1 MKKKNDQ
8 QIPPVLSPRISAMLG
23 KLPSR
28 LLTANLI
35 AIAVILAAIVAVA
48 VLMPN
53 PSPPTSSPT
62 EHGAARTH
70 TDFLIFLIPHFCC
83 NFAALYV
90 SAYTYPPH

>member
-23 KLPSR
+23 KLPRR

-48 VLMPN
+48 VLMPTPTATAK
-53 PSPPTSSPT
+53 PSPPTSSPA
-62 EHGAARTH
+62 ES
-70 TDFLIFLIPHFCC
+70 F
-83 NFAALYV
+83 
-90 SAYTYPPH
+90 SSK

>member
-23 KLPSR
+23 KLPRR

-48 VLMPN
+48 VLMPY
-53 PSPPTSSPT
+53 P
-62 EHGAARTH
+62 HGHGETIASHLLSRCH
-70 TDFLIFLIPHFCC
+70 GSFI
-83 NFAALYV
+83 
-90 SAYTYPPH
+90 